1 MTMLLNLGMII
12 IGLGGLFLGGNW
24 LVDAASRI
32 ARSLGV
38 PPLIIG
44 LTIVAFGTSA
54 PELIVS
60 LSAALRGSSGIAI
73 GNVVGSNIANIGLIL
88 GLTGLVLP
96 ITVKLTLV
104 RREIPIMIGVT
115 VLAYIL
121 LFDGLLGRL
130 DGIVLLISFL
140 AFNAFMVLLT
150 LNRTDEQKAE
160 DMAASGGDDEFEE
173 INMPR
178 EWVMLVVGILV
189 LLVGADLT
197 VRGAVTV
204 AAHFGVPDVVIGLTL
219 VAFGTSLPELAASLV
234 AAFRQQ
240 SDIAVGNVVG
250 SNIANLLLILGIT
263 SLVSPIPVTDPG
275 TFSPYT
281 FGIITFDY
289 PLMLAFSILVMPF
302 ALDRILNRV
311 ESAIFLTTYIVFIT
325 VSFFIK

>member
-1 MTMLLNLGMII
+1 MSMMLNLGMIV

-24 LVDAASRI
+24 LVDAASKI
-32 ARSLGV
+32 ARSLGL

-60 LSAALRGSSGIAI
+60 VRAAVSGSSGLAL
-73 GNVVGSNIANIGLIL
+73 GNVIGSNIANVGLIL

-96 ITVKLTLV
+96 ITVKVTLV

-115 VLAYIL
+115 LLGYLL
-121 LFDGLLGRL
+121 LFDQQIGRFDGIILLLGF
-130 DGIVLLISFL
+130 IT
-140 AFNAFMVLLT
+140 FNVTMLLLT
-150 LNRTDEQKAE
+150 LRRTDEQKAE
-160 DMAASGGDDEFEE
+160 DLVAGGAYDPGE
-173 INMPR
+173 INLPM
-178 EWVMLVVGILV
+178 EWGRLLFGIVV
-189 LLVGADLT
+189 LLFGAELT
-197 VRGAVTV
+197 VRGATSI
-204 AAHFGVPDVVIGLTL
+204 AEHFGVPEVVIGLTL

-234 AAFRQQ
+234 AAFRKQ

-250 SNIANLLLILGIT
+250 SNIANLLLILGTT
-263 SLVSPIPVTDPG
+263 SVISPIPVNDPG

-281 FGIITFDY
+281 FGVISFDY

-311 ESAIFLTTYIVFIT
+311 ESSIFLTTYVVFVT
-325 VSFFIK
+325 ASFFLK